1 MGMEEMRPKSLE
13 QLLVVRAP
21 GVSEII
27 YLVIFAIILIAAV
40 GDGLTDRVG
49 AYHVVAYVL
58 APIGIAIIAIRS
70 IRSR

>member
-13 QLLVVRAP
+13 HLLVVRAP

-40 GDGLTDRVG
+40 GDGSPTG
-49 AYHVVAYVL
+49 SAH
-58 APIGIAIIAIRS
+58 IMW
-70 IRSR
+70 SRMCLRQ